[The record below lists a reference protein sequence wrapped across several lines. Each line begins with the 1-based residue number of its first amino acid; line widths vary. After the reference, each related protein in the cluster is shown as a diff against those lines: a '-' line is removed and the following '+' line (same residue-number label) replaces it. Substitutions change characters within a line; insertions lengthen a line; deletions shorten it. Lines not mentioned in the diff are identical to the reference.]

1 MVAVSPSIPSPFA
14 SICSA
19 VAPSSPSPFLF
30 LLLIALLS
38 IQCAIPNQ
46 FLVYQS
52 GLMSQASSSTTCTRR
67 SSAARVALQPTPL
80 VVVAAAPLPMVVDL
94 ETLIDDVSGLP
105 LIMCPDCKDVR
116 VFAANTTQSGLNFGK
131 RYFKCPRKNYQN
143 VSVII
148 ISILFEWACL
158 RMVVFLAFS

>member
-1 MVAVSPSIPSPFA
+1 
-14 SICSA
+14 
-19 VAPSSPSPFLF
+19 
-30 LLLIALLS
+30 
-38 IQCAIPNQ
+38 
-46 FLVYQS
+46 
-52 GLMSQASSSTTCTRR
+52 MSQASSSTTCTRR

-80 VVVAAAPLPMVVDL
+80 VVVAAAPLPTAVDL

>member
-14 SICSA
+14 SIGSA

-38 IQCAIPNQ
+38 IRCAIPNQ

-52 GLMSQASSSTTCTRR
+52 GLMSQASSSTTRTRR
-67 SSAARVALQPTPL
+67 SSVARVALQPAPL
-80 VVVAAAPLPMVVDL
+80 VVVAAAPLPTAVDL

-116 VFAANTTQSGLNFGK
+116 VFAANTT
-131 RYFKCPRKNYQN
+131 
-143 VSVII
+143 
-148 ISILFEWACL
+148 
-158 RMVVFLAFS
+158 